1 MRELIQTALETA
13 KKLRATYCDI
23 RIEDLKQEH
32 ISVRNNKVEH
42 INYSESVGFG
52 VRVAYKGSWG
62 FASSSELTVEEVR
75 NVVEKAI
82 KIADASSYTNKLL
95 LNVLSELDPI
105 DEKYISE
112 YKIDP
117 FQVPVSDKLDLLLKT
132 CEIMKKNS
140 KIELAIAEMTFF
152 KHKKF
157 FVSSEGSHIEQIYV
171 KSGGGIQAYAID
183 GNEMQTRSY
192 PCNCG
197 GDFRNSGYEFIEE
210 MDFLGNAQRVS
221 DEAVQLLE
229 AEQCPTTDT
238 TLVLEGNQMAI
249 QIHESIGH
257 PIEYDRVLGMEASF
271 AGTSFLTPDKLYKLK
286 YGSDIVNVYADAT
299 IPYGL
304 GSFAFDDEGVPGQK
318 VPIIDKGLF
327 VGYLT
332 SRETAPSLNKSSM
345 GSVRAENW
353 NFLPII
359 RMTNINLDPG
369 DKTFEELIKGVENGI
384 YMATN
389 KSWSIDDKRWNFQFA
404 TEIAWEIKDGQLG
417 KMLKNP
423 TYTDNTVHFWNSCD
437 AIANSDYWRIWGVPN
452 CGKGQPMQTGHV
464 GHGSSPARFRNIKVG
479 VLE

>member
-1 MRELIQTALETA
+1 MIKEIINTALDTA
-13 KKLRATYCDI
+13 KKLGATYCDI

-32 ISVRNNKVEH
+32 ISVRNKKVEH
-42 INYSESVGFG
+42 LNYSESVGFG
-52 VRVAYKGSWG
+52 VRIVYKGAWG
-62 FASSSELTVEEVR
+62 FASSSELTLEEVR
-75 NVVEKAI
+75 NIVEKSI
-82 KIADASSYTNKLL
+82 KIAEASSYTNKSI
-95 LNVLSELDPI
+95 LNLSKLEPVT
-105 DEKYISE
+105 KNYISE
-112 YKIDP
+112 YKKDP
-117 FQVPVSDKLDLLLKT
+117 FKVPVSEKLELLIKS
-132 CEIMKKNS
+132 CELMQKSN
-140 KIELAIAEMTFF
+140 KIEIATSEMTFF
-152 KHKKF
+152 KHKKI
-157 FVSSEGSHIEQIYV
+157 FVSSEGSHIQQEYI
-171 KSGGGIQAYAID
+171 KSGGGIQAYAINGD
-183 GNEMQTRSY
+183 EMQTRSY

-210 MDFLGNAQRVS
+210 MDFLSNAERVS
-221 DEAVQLLE
+221 DEALQLLD
-229 AEQCPTTDT
+229 AEQCPTIET

-271 AGTSFLTPDKLYKLK
+271 AGTSFLTPEKLNKLQ
-286 YGSDIVNVYADAT
+286 YGSEIINVYADAT

-304 GSFAFDDEGVPGQK
+304 GSFAYDDEGVEGQK

-332 SRETAPSLNKSSM
+332 SRETAPSLDNVSM

-359 RMTNINLDPG
+359 RMTNINLDSG
-369 DKTFEELIKGVENGI
+369 DKTFEQLIEGVENGV

-404 TEIAWEIKDGQLG
+404 TEIAWEIKDGKLG

-437 AIANSDYWRIWGVPN
+437 AIANQDYWRIWGVPN

-464 GHGSSPARFRNIKVG
+464 GHGSSPARFRNIKVDI
-479 VLE
+479 LE